1 MFDEI
6 FTAGWLI
13 NVLLFGLVFLLAQH
27 VVYQIIFRSLV
38 GSPKSYYYKD
48 LVHWQ
53 RKASFL
59 GAVVFAPLFEEW
71 MFTYLAYASF
81 LRYATPGQEGWVIF
95 FVGLFFALLHFP
107 GDFQRMGRRLTPWIL
122 YRLFKFQLDRL
133 FFSLTAFFIYQLT
146 GQLVVTILLHY
157 LINGIVSVYNF
168 DLEDSGWAPDKGD
181 GRLILIRLINIS
193 LALSATYFMYTSYP
207 LVGLSL
213 LPFAIFSISDYIY
226 WHRKTTSTGAP

>member
-1 MFDEI
+1 MFEKI
-6 FTAGWLI
+6 FTSGWMI
-13 NVLLFGLVFLLAQH
+13 NVLLFALVFLLAQH

-38 GSPKSYYYKD
+38 GSPKSYYHKD
-48 LVHWQ
+48 LIHWQ

-59 GAVVFAPLFEEW
+59 GAVIFAPFFEEW
-71 MFTYLAYASF
+71 MFTYLAYGSF
-81 LRYATPGQEGWVIF
+81 LRYAEAGQEGWVIF

-107 GDFQRMGRRLTPWIL
+107 GDFQRMGRRLSVWNT

-133 FFSLTAFFIYQLT
+133 FFSLTAYFVYVLT
-146 GQLVVTILLHY
+146 GELIVTIAMHY

-168 DLEDSGWAPDKGD
+168 DLEDNGWMMQQQD

-193 LALSATYFMYTSYP
+193 LAMGATYFMYDAYP
-207 LVGLSL
+207 LVGLSI

-226 WHRKTTSTGAP
+226 WHRKTSKA